1 MYTVFYQLTLAFC
14 KISILL
20 LYTRILAYTHARRAA
35 LAVIAIVIAY
45 NIFGFVS
52 TLGRCRP
59 LAAFWDNSV
68 RGECNP
74 ASHMWALISLHIAT
88 DFLIFLLPI
97 PLVYRMTMPLGQ
109 KIGVLLIFGLGFL
122 YHPPLLSRPHCARM
136 LTSGCPHSVCLVS
149 ILRAVWIRDLYDA
162 VDVTWDYVAISNWTA
177 VEVNVSILVPCLIV
191 LKPLLSKLI
200 PALSGVDRSDAAQ
213 GAPPTIGS
221 DPADPESAG
230 VHLDT
235 GPSETSTVCHSQQQE
250 MEVGHGYHRSI

>member
-1 MYTVFYQLTLAFC
+1 MVYTVFYQLTLAFC

-68 RGECNP
+68 QGECNP

-122 YHPPLLSRPHCARM
+122 YYIPYTIQDPLCQNADPWLPPKRLPRLHPPGRLDSGLVRRRRRHMGLRRNQQLDSRRGKCLDPCPVPHR
-136 LTSGCPHSVCLVS
+136 P
-149 ILRAVWIRDLYDA
+149 
-162 VDVTWDYVAISNWTA
+162 
-177 VEVNVSILVPCLIV
+177 
-191 LKPLLSKLI
+191 
-200 PALSGVDRSDAAQ
+200 
-213 GAPPTIGS
+213 
-221 DPADPESAG
+221 
-230 VHLDT
+230 
-235 GPSETSTVCHSQQQE
+235 ETSSIQTHTRALRGGP
-250 MEVGHGYHRSI
+250 VGRCPKRAPDDRIGPCGPRERMGAS